1 MLATIL
7 IPVGALAAGTYL
19 YLQQPKFGAPPEG
32 ARLEKIESSANY
44 ADGQFVNQVPTP
56 QIVGDSGFIS
66 ATWDYLVKEKDR
78 PVPRGAVPAVKTN
91 LRSLDQ
97 KQNVVVWL
105 GHSSYFIQLRGKTF
119 LIDPVLSDSAAPV
132 PYVNQAFAGANPY
145 TADDFPKIDYLL
157 ISHDHWDHLDYPS
170 VAALKPNIGRVICG
184 LGVGAYFER
193 WGFAENQIQE
203 ADWNASIPLENG
215 LTAHVLP
222 ARHYSGR
229 MLVKNKTL
237 WAGFALTSPELSIFY
252 SGDSGYGPHFKE
264 IGERFGGFDLAM
276 LDNGQYD
283 KSWPYI
289 HMTPEEAAKA
299 AGDLKAKA
307 LLPSHAGKFSIAN
320 HPWDEPFARASQASE
335 RQGYRL
341 VTPIIGEPVDLENA
355 RQIFAPWWETIE

>member
-32 ARLEKIESSANY
+32 ARLEKIESSVNY
-44 ADGQFVNQVPTP
+44 VDGQFANQVPTP

-66 ATWDYLVKEKDR
+66 ATWDYLVKAKDR
-78 PVPRGAVPAVKTN
+78 PAPRDAVPVVKTN
-91 LRSLDQ
+91 LRNLDQ
-97 KQNVVVWL
+97 KQNIVVWL

-203 ADWNASIPLENG
+203 ADWNVSIPLENG

-229 MLVKNKTL
+229 MFVKNKTL

-299 AGDLKAKA
+299 AEDLKAKA
-307 LLPSHAGKFSIAN
+307 LLPSHVGKFSIAN
-320 HPWDEPFARASQASE
+320 HPWDEPFTRARQASE

-341 VTPIIGEPVDLENA
+341 VTPMIGEPADLENT